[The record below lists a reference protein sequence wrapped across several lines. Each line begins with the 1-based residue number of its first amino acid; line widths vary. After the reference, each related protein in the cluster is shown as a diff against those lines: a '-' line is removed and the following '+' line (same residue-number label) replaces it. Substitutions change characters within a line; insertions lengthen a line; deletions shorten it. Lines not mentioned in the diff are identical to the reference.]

1 MSWSEIKATPSVQ
14 LHGLLKALQNNSAY
28 HAFDGYSAEEVGKMA
43 KDKPQIRVNYENS
56 QKVKRKFDAK
66 IKPQQKEITS
76 FRELI

>member
-1 MSWSEIKATPSVQ
+1 MSWSEIKATPSVELQ
-14 LHGLLKALQNNSAY
+14 GLAKAFDYHTTY
-28 HAFDGYSAEEVGKMA
+28 HAFDGYSAEDVSKMA

-66 IKPQQKEITS
+66 IKPQKEITS